1 MEDMWSVM
9 ATEIAL
15 QPVPAEMARV
25 VDILCND
32 CDEKC
37 VNQRWH
43 FLGVQCQ
50 SCSSFNTTVEKT
62 IYFGQEAHD
71 FLGPPTNIA
80 EQAHLLPDMVDRNVF
95 AALVGGEEVRSAG
108 MNRGVLSDQF
118 LAAEVMDIVQGASPR
133 SPDTQ
138 DEVKD

>member
-1 MEDMWSVM
+1 
-9 ATEIAL
+9 
-15 QPVPAEMARV
+15 
-25 VDILCND
+25 
-32 CDEKC
+32 
-37 VNQRWH
+37 
-43 FLGVQCQ
+43 
-50 SCSSFNTTVEKT
+50 
-62 IYFGQEAHD
+62 
-71 FLGPPTNIA
+71 
-80 EQAHLLPDMVDRNVF
+80 MVDRNVF